1 MLFSEPSQ
9 DCPEDRVQPAVQTAA
24 NNTAAVKTAIF
35 FFINLLIFPGTCL
48 TQLAEKMGVAPKTIS
63 KWECAQGFPDVSL
76 LPDLSDA
83 LGTDMTSLLSG
94 QRNEKE
100 KDGGN
105 MKRIQFY
112 TCPTCGNIL
121 IATGGA
127 EIACCGR
134 KLGAMKARARD
145 ETHALHVEEMDG
157 EWYVTLN
164 HPMTKAHFIRFIA
177 CVGMKR
183 VLLVRLYP
191 EQNAE
196 VRMPKK
202 PHATWY
208 IGCSEDGL
216 YTCRLK

>member
-1 MLFSEPSQ
+1 MDLQ
-9 DCPEDRVQPAVQTAA
+9 KAGA
-24 NNTAAVKTAIF
+24 
-35 FFINLLIFPGTCL
+35 LIRKLRLEKGL
-48 TQLAEKMGVAPKTIS
+48 TQKRLAEKLGVEPKTIS

-76 LPDLSDA
+76 LPGLSDA
-83 LGTDMTSLLSG
+83 LGTDLISLLSG
-94 QRNEKE
+94 ERNEKE

-105 MKRIQFY
+105 MKRIRFY
-112 TCPTCGNIL
+112 TCPACGNIL
-121 IATGGA
+121 TATGSA

-134 KLGAMKARARD
+134 KLDAMEPRSCD
-145 ETHALHVEEMDG
+145 EAHAICREEMDG

-164 HPMTKAHFIRFIA
+164 HPMSKAHFIRFIA
-177 CVGMKR
+177 CVGMER

-196 VRMPKK
+196 VHVPKM

-208 IGCSEDGL
+208 VGCSEDGL